1 MKLFFLVMLGTAAAV
16 WVLWPTVT
24 TIFAGLPILPS
35 AYGAGTSA
43 GTPASA

>member
-16 WVLWPTVT
+16 WVLWPTV